1 VAGTVDVDVAVANA
15 GGAVTAGGVATA
27 GEVEDGAVGEAGNVA
42 VVGGVAGEVVGGV
55 VDGAVAT
62 SRARWRRVYKH
73 ANNALG
79 DTCTRPHTHFRVF
92 VHKIQPHVQMQM
104 QITNKAQSRGR
115 SVRGKRCLWAV
126 SHFSPGALMSI
137 AMREG
142 GGIEA
147 G

>member
-1 VAGTVDVDVAVANA
+1 MAGTVDVDVAVANA

-27 GEVEDGAVGEAGNVA
+27 GEVEDGAVGEAGD
-42 VVGGVAGEVVGGV
+42 VVGGV